1 MILAACSGTG
11 KSTIVRA
18 LTQRMPHLK
27 LSVSHTTRAPR
38 PDEVDGVAY
47 HFIDQATFEL
57 MIKEGAFVEWAE
69 YAGNYYGTS
78 HAMIRDAERAGDDLI
93 FEVEVEGAAALK
105 RAYPRAVSCF
115 LLPPSWDE
123 LESRLRG
130 RKTESEEVIKRRLE
144 EGRRELDFAHTFDH
158 LVVNRDLEVAIEEVS
173 CIYRALKLQTRH
185 QRPLLDEL
193 LQRDSPVTLTKH

>member
-1 MILAACSGTG
+1 MALMILAACSGTG

-18 LTQRMPHLK
+18 LTQRASKLK

-38 PDEVDGVAY
+38 PGEVDGVAY
-47 HFIDQATFEL
+47 HFVDHDQFSA
-57 MIKEGAFVEWAE
+57 MIREGAFVEWAE

-78 HAMIRDAERAGDDLI
+78 HAMIRAAELAGDDLI

-105 RAYPRAVSCF
+105 SAYPRAASCF

-123 LESRLRG
+123 LERRLRG
-130 RKTESEEVIKRRLE
+130 RKTESEEVIVRRLE
-144 EGRRELDFAHTFDH
+144 EGRREVELAHTFDH
-158 LVVNRDLEVAIEEVS
+158 LVVNDDLEIAIEDLS

-185 QRPLLDEL
+185 QRALLDEL
-193 LQRDSPVTLTKH
+193 LS